1 MSPINQ
7 SPGLFNSIK
16 EELNKELYL
25 LKQLRI
31 LAKDFQKRAPEQRR
45 AIISK
50 IYYMKQRLRSSNKMI
65 YDRIIKINL
74 GQPLGEKRKIELKP
88 TPLYTDIEE
97 EQEEFAEEE
106 TAVKEISKDEKN
118 LLIEESKLQKE
129 ILKRFKKESKKKKGL
144 KERRVNPYVKL
155 ANKWFFNKSVEL
167 GKKKSFEKLKQ
178 DLVKSNMEILPSSYI
193 STMILSTVIALGVSI
208 FLYFIFLFINL
219 NLTPPI
225 IEIVKSDFL
234 MRMIINLW
242 MPIFIPLLVFVMFFY
257 YPTAEKGA
265 IGNAINNELPFVV
278 IHLSAVA
285 GSLIE
290 PTKMFEVIIATGE
303 YKNTRKEFIGLV
315 NQINV
320 YGYDLVTALRDAADK
335 SPSKK
340 LAELYRGLATTV
352 VSGGDLQNF
361 LDKRAQTLLFEYR
374 LDREKYTKMTE
385 SFMDIYIS
393 IVIAAPMI
401 FMLVLIMIRISNL
414 GLSLTEEAITVL
426 IISIVTGI
434 NILFLVFLQIK
445 QPKD

>member
-1 MSPINQ
+1 M
-7 SPGLFNSIK
+7 
-16 EELNKELYL
+16 
-25 LKQLRI
+25 
-31 LAKDFQKRAPEQRR
+31 
-45 AIISK
+45 
-50 IYYMKQRLRSSNKMI
+50 
-65 YDRIIKINL
+65 
-74 GQPLGEKRKIELKP
+74 
-88 TPLYTDIEE
+88 
-97 EQEEFAEEE
+97 
-106 TAVKEISKDEKN
+106 
-118 LLIEESKLQKE
+118 LI
-129 ILKRFKKESKKKKGL
+129 
-144 KERRVNPYVKL
+144 V
-155 ANKWFFNKSVEL
+155 
-167 GKKKSFEKLKQ
+167 
-178 DLVKSNMEILPSSYI
+178 
-193 STMILSTVIALGVSI
+193 
-208 FLYFIFLFINL
+208 
-219 NLTPPI
+219 
-225 IEIVKSDFL
+225 
-234 MRMIINLW
+234 
-242 MPIFIPLLVFVMFFY
+242 
-257 YPTAEKGA
+257 
-265 IGNAINNELPFVV
+265 
-278 IHLSAVA
+278 
-285 GSLIE
+285 
-290 PTKMFEVIIATGE
+290 KMFEVIIATGE